1 MLCTK
6 SHLYVAEVTKSH
18 IGVFYELNYILIFL
32 ALTWSNMTFN

>member
-18 IGVFYELNYILIFL
+18 ISVFYESNYI
-32 ALTWSNMTFN
+32 FNAFSTNLN